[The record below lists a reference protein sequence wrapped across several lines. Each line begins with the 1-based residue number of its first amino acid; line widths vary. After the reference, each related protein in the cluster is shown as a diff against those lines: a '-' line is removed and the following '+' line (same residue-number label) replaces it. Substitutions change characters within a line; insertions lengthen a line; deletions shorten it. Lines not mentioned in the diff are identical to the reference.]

1 MGNDLK
7 DWEKERK
14 YACVSVRE
22 REKRGGGGE
31 REEEMRQINDK
42 MRACPNMGIKHLY
55 SGG

>member
-1 MGNDLK
+1 MC
-7 DWEKERK
+7 ECE
-14 YACVSVRE
+14 RE
-22 REKRGGGGE
+22 RENGGGGE